1 MHVVRCVVSGTVSRS
16 LWNLRDKRERWCEWI
31 IRAWCISMLP
41 LTGVLSLNCNIW
53 CQWRLYSSRIAVFLS
68 LAATRVVL
76 FWMQWGY
83 YKELVND
90 FFFFVLL
97 SFWSSN
103 CKNSIQ
109 MLHPWLGQSVPLK
122 IEAPMMHL
130 NAGLHFYGC
139 FQILILNVGFVQKLA
154 PVSLLQRIMIMQM
167 HFSFITYIIV
177 QSPTC

>member
-1 MHVVRCVVSGTVSRS
+1 MHVVRCVVSGIVSGS
-16 LWNLRDKRERWCEWI
+16 LWNLRDKRERWCEWM

-41 LTGVLSLNCNIW
+41 LTGVFILKLQYLVSMTTLQLLDC
-53 CQWRLYSSRIAVFLS
+53 CFLS
-68 LAATRVVL
+68 LVATRVVL

-83 YKELVND
+83 YKELVNK
-90 FFFFVLL
+90 FFFVLL

-109 MLHPWLGQSVPLK
+109 MPHPWLGQLVPLK
-122 IEAPMMHL
+122 IETPMMCL

-177 QSPTC
+177 QSPMC